1 MDFQHLTD
9 KNIFAIP
16 VGEAF
21 EKAPNDVFI
30 VYAPLNGNMTLAT
43 RKMVEELELLVNG
56 DIQSKDLL
64 KLFQKLT
71 IEGKFPVYRLPKS
84 PHEMF
89 QIDILSNYTCNF
101 KCIYCYSAAG
111 RSSQQAKFEDI
122 KAVIDYLFKS
132 GKKQINPY
140 IINFSGG
147 GEPLLS
153 FPLIQQT
160 ISYIHEVTAN
170 SDYQYSLGVVTNGS
184 LLTEDIALYFKEN
197 VVDVAV
203 SFEILE
209 DLQNKERG
217 SYDKVS
223 KNIDMLNKL
232 EVPFGIRT
240 TFTPESVTRM
250 SEMVEE
256 LHSRYP
262 YLRKV
267 VYDTVLAPALFPTPL
282 DLETYYDNFINGFY
296 SAKALGA
303 KYDILVQSIAV
314 EMLQMVRDRT
324 CQGKIV
330 LTPLGSISSC
340 ARVSSPKESLY
351 NEHIYGE
358 IKEGK
363 LLMDEQRFSDI
374 MSECNIYSQKNCY
387 NCYAKWNCGGG
398 CRLFNQSFSE
408 PFQQVRC
415 NFVRKVVKKQ
425 ALNILSERYSNAT
438 CGRDIFED
446 VRIKFH
452 ETD

>member
-1 MDFQHLTD
+1 MNYQHLTD
-9 KNIFAIP
+9 NNIFAIP
-16 VGEAF
+16 IGEAF
-21 EKAPNDVFI
+21 EKASDDVFI

-43 RKMVEELELLVNG
+43 RKMVEDLELTANG
-56 DIQSKDLL
+56 ENPSEEQSKLL
-64 KLFQKLT
+64 H
-71 IEGKFPVYRLPKS
+71 KFTSVGNFPIYRLPKS
-84 PHEMF
+84 SHEMF

-122 KAVIDYLFKS
+122 KTVIDYLFKS

-170 SDYQYSLGVVTNGS
+170 TNYRYSLGVVTNGS
-184 LLTEDIALYFKEN
+184 LLTEDIALYIKEN

-223 KNIDMLNKL
+223 KNIDMLNRL

-256 LHSRYP
+256 LHIRYP

-267 VYDTVLAPALFPTPL
+267 VYDTVLAPALFPTPQ

-296 SAKALGA
+296 AAKALGE

-330 LTPLGSISSC
+330 LTPSRSISSC
-340 ARVSSPKESLY
+340 ARVSSPKEALY

-358 IKEGK
+358 VKDGQ
-363 LLMDEQRFSDI
+363 LLLDEKRFTSIMD
-374 MSECNIYSQKNCY
+374 ECNIYSQEICHNCF
-387 NCYAKWNCGGG
+387 AKWNCGGG

-415 NFVRKVVKKQ
+415 NFVRKAVKKQ
-425 ALNILSERYSNAT
+425 ALIILSERYSSDT
-438 CGRDIFED
+438 GGRNFIEDI
-446 VRIKFH
+446 KNKL
-452 ETD
+452 TK

>member
-1 MDFQHLTD
+1 MDFQLLTD

-21 EKAPNDVFI
+21 EKMPDDVCI
-30 VYAPLNGNMTLAT
+30 IYAPLNGNMTLAT
-43 RKMVEELELLVNG
+43 RKMVEELEQAVSGDNQSEEQSNLL
-56 DIQSKDLL
+56 QR
-64 KLFQKLT
+64 LT
-71 IEGKFPVYRLPKS
+71 KEGYFPVYRLPKS

-153 FPLIQQT
+153 FPLIKQT
-160 ISYIHEVTAN
+160 ISYIHEITAN
-170 SDYQYSLGVVTNGS
+170 TNYRYSLGVVTNGS

-223 KNIDMLNKL
+223 KNIDMLNKF

-256 LHSRYP
+256 LHRRYP
-262 YLRKV
+262 YFRKV
-267 VYDTVLAPALFPTPL
+267 VYDTVLAPALFPTPQ

-296 SAKALGA
+296 AAKALGA
-303 KYDILVQSIAV
+303 KHDILVQSIAV

-330 LTPLGSISSC
+330 LTPSGSISSC
-340 ARVSSPKESLY
+340 ARVSSPKETLY

-358 IKEGK
+358 IKDGE

-374 MSECNIYSQKNCY
+374 MSECNIYSQRICH

-415 NFVRKVVKKQ
+415 NFVRKAVKRQ
-425 ALNILSERYSNAT
+425 ALLMLSERYNNAT
-438 CGRDIFED
+438 FGRNMIEDIK
-446 VRIKFH
+446 IKMNQ
-452 ETD
+452 

>member
-1 MDFQHLTD
+1 MNYQHLTD
-9 KNIFAIP
+9 NNIFAIP
-16 VGEAF
+16 IGEAF
-21 EKAPNDVFI
+21 EKASDDVFI

-43 RKMVEELELLVNG
+43 RKMVEDLELTANG
-56 DIQSKDLL
+56 ENPSVELSKLL
-64 KLFQKLT
+64 H
-71 IEGKFPVYRLPKS
+71 KFTSVGNFPIYRLPKS
-84 PHEMF
+84 SHEMF

-122 KAVIDYLFKS
+122 KTVIDYLFKS

-170 SDYQYSLGVVTNGS
+170 TNYRYSLGVVTNGS
-184 LLTEDIALYFKEN
+184 LLTEDIALYIKEN

-223 KNIDMLNKL
+223 KNIDMLNRL

-256 LHSRYP
+256 LHIRYP

-267 VYDTVLAPALFPTPL
+267 VYDTVLAPALFPTPQ

-296 SAKALGA
+296 AAKALGE

-330 LTPLGSISSC
+330 LTPSGSISSC
-340 ARVSSPKESLY
+340 ARVSSPKEALY

-358 IKEGK
+358 VKDGQ
-363 LLMDEQRFSDI
+363 LLLDEKRFTSIMD
-374 MSECNIYSQKNCY
+374 ECNIYSQEICHNCF
-387 NCYAKWNCGGG
+387 AKWNCGGG

-415 NFVRKVVKKQ
+415 NFVRKAVKKQ
-425 ALNILSERYSNAT
+425 ALIILSERYSSAT
-438 CGRDIFED
+438 GGRNFIEDI
-446 VRIKFH
+446 KNKL
-452 ETD
+452 TK

>member
-1 MDFQHLTD
+1 MNYQHLTD
-9 KNIFAIP
+9 NNIFAIP
-16 VGEAF
+16 IGEAF
-21 EKAPNDVFI
+21 EKASDDVFI

-43 RKMVEELELLVNG
+43 RKMVEDLELTANG
-56 DIQSKDLL
+56 ENPSEEQSKLL
-64 KLFQKLT
+64 H
-71 IEGKFPVYRLPKS
+71 KFTSVGNFPIYRLPKS
-84 PHEMF
+84 SHEMF

-122 KAVIDYLFKS
+122 KTVIDYLFKS

-170 SDYQYSLGVVTNGS
+170 TNYRYSLGVVTNGS
-184 LLTEDIALYFKEN
+184 LLTEDIALYIKEN

-223 KNIDMLNKL
+223 KNIDMLNRL

-256 LHSRYP
+256 LHIRYP

-267 VYDTVLAPALFPTPL
+267 VYDTVLAPALFPTPQ

-296 SAKALGA
+296 AAKALGE

-330 LTPLGSISSC
+330 LTPSGSISSC
-340 ARVSSPKESLY
+340 ARVSSPKEALY

-358 IKEGK
+358 VKDGQ
-363 LLMDEQRFSDI
+363 LLLDEKRFTSIMD
-374 MSECNIYSQKNCY
+374 ECNIYSQEICHNCF
-387 NCYAKWNCGGG
+387 AKWNCGGG

-415 NFVRKVVKKQ
+415 NFVRKAVKKQ
-425 ALNILSERYSNAT
+425 ALIILSERYSSAT
-438 CGRDIFED
+438 GGRNFIEDI
-446 VRIKFH
+446 KNKL
-452 ETD
+452 TK

>member
-1 MDFQHLTD
+1 MGYKHLIE
-9 KNIFAIP
+9 KNIFTIP
-16 VGEAF
+16 VGELF
-21 EKAPNDVFI
+21 EKPSGEVFI
-30 VYAPLNGNMTLAT
+30 IYAPLNGNMTLAT
-43 RKMVEELELLVNG
+43 KKMVEDLEKTVLEINSTDEQRHL
-56 DIQSKDLL
+56 IER
-64 KLFQKLT
+64 LT
-71 IEGKFPVYRLPKS
+71 ALGNFPVYRLPQS

-153 FPLIQQT
+153 YPLIQQT
-160 ISYIHEVTAN
+160 ISYIHEVTA
-170 SDYQYSLGVVTNGS
+170 STDYRYSLGVVTNGS

-197 VVDVAV
+197 VVDIAV

-223 KNIDMLNKL
+223 KNIDMLNRL

-250 SEMVEE
+250 SEMIEE
-256 LHSRYP
+256 LHNRYP
-262 YLRKV
+262 YLRKI
-267 VYDTVLAPALFPTPL
+267 VYDTVLAPSLFPTPQ
-282 DLETYYDNFINGFY
+282 DLETYYDNFIKGFY
-296 SAKALGA
+296 EAKALGA

-330 LTPLGSISSC
+330 LTPSGSISSC
-340 ARVSSPKESLY
+340 ARVSSPKETLY
-351 NEHIYGE
+351 NKHIYGE
-358 IKEGK
+358 VKDGQ
-363 LLMDEQRFSDI
+363 LLLDEKRFSSI
-374 MSECNIYSQKNCY
+374 MAECNIYSQEICHNCF
-387 NCYAKWNCGGG
+387 AKWNCGGG
-398 CRLFNQSFSE
+398 CRLFNQSFTE

-415 NFVRKVVKKQ
+415 NFVRKAVKRQ
-425 ALNILSERYSNAT
+425 ALTTLSERYSSAT
-438 CGRDIFED
+438 GGRNFVEDIK
-446 VRIKFH
+446 RKL
-452 ETD
+452 

>member
-1 MDFQHLTD
+1 MDFQNLIN
-9 KNIFAIP
+9 KNIFPIS

-21 EKAPNDVFI
+21 GKESYDVFI
-30 VYAPLNGNMTLAT
+30 IYAPLNGCMSLAT
-43 RKMVEELELLVNG
+43 KPMLAELAEAASDVSYRG
-56 DIQSKDLL
+56 E
-64 KLFQKLT
+64 QKKILEKFT
-71 IEGKFPVYRLPKS
+71 APGNFPVYRLPKS

-111 RSSQQAKFEDI
+111 RSSIQAKFEDI
-122 KAVIDYLFKS
+122 KVVIDYLFCS
-132 GKKQINPY
+132 GKKQTNPY

-160 ISYIHEVTAN
+160 ISYIHEVTKET
-170 SDYQYSLGVVTNGS
+170 DYSYSLGIVTNGS
-184 LLTEDIALYFKEN
+184 LLTEDIALYLKEN
-197 VVDVAV
+197 IVDVAV

-217 SYDKVS
+217 SFEKVS
-223 KNIDMLNKL
+223 QNIRMLNRL

-250 SEMVEE
+250 SEMIEE
-256 LHSRYP
+256 LHNRYP

-267 VYDTVLAPALFPTPL
+267 VYDTVLAPSLFPTPQ
-282 DLETYYDNFINGFY
+282 DLEIYYDNFINGFY
-296 SAKALGA
+296 EAKALGV

-330 LTPLGSISSC
+330 LTPSGTISSC
-340 ARVSSPKESLY
+340 ARVSSPKEALY

-358 IKEGK
+358 VKEGQ
-363 LLMDEQRFSDI
+363 LFLDEKRFSSI
-374 MSECNIYSQKNCY
+374 MAECNIYSQEICHNCF
-387 NCYAKWNCGGG
+387 AKWNCGGG
-398 CRLFNQSFSE
+398 CRLFNQSFTE
-408 PFQQVRC
+408 PFRQVRC
-415 NFVRKVVKKQ
+415 DFVRNAVKRQ
-425 ALNILSERYSNAT
+425 ALATLSERYSNAT
-438 CGRDIFED
+438 GGRDFIED
-446 VRIKFH
+446 IKQKL
-452 ETD
+452 

>member
-1 MDFQHLTD
+1 MDFQYLTD
-9 KNIFAIP
+9 KNVFTIP
-16 VGEAF
+16 VGEVF
-21 EKAPNDVFI
+21 EKESDDVCI
-30 VYAPLNGNMTLAT
+30 IYAPLNGNMTLAT
-43 RKMVEELELLVNG
+43 KKMVEELEQTANGNNQSGEQLILL
-56 DIQSKDLL
+56 QR
-64 KLFQKLT
+64 LT
-71 IEGKFPVYRLPKS
+71 KEGNFPVYRLPKS
-84 PHEMF
+84 PHDMF

-122 KAVIDYLFKS
+122 KAVIDYLFNS

-160 ISYIHEVTAN
+160 ISYIHEVTA
-170 SDYQYSLGVVTNGS
+170 DTDFRYSLGVVTNGS

-197 VVDVAV
+197 VVDIAV

-217 SYDKVS
+217 SHDKVS
-223 KNIDMLNKL
+223 KNIDMLNRL

-256 LHSRYP
+256 LHIRYP

-267 VYDTVLAPALFPTPL
+267 VYDTVLAPALFPTPQ

-296 SAKALGA
+296 AAKALGA

-330 LTPLGSISSC
+330 LTPSGSISSC
-340 ARVSSPKESLY
+340 ARVSSPKETLY

-358 IKEGK
+358 IKDGK
-363 LLMDEQRFSDI
+363 LLMDEQRFSYI
-374 MSECNIYSQKNCY
+374 MSECNIYSQEICH

-415 NFVRKVVKKQ
+415 NFVRKAVKEQ
-425 ALNILSERYSNAT
+425 ALITLSERYSNAT
-438 CGRDIFED
+438 GGRDFIED
-446 VRIKFH
+446 MKKKIRKL
-452 ETD
+452 

>member
-1 MDFQHLTD
+1 MDFQNLTD

-16 VGEAF
+16 VGETF
-21 EKAPNDVFI
+21 EKASNEVFI

-43 RKMVEELELLVNG
+43 RKMVEDLELTAKGGEVSEE
-56 DIQSKDLL
+56 QSKLL
-64 KLFQKLT
+64 QKFSSY
-71 IEGKFPVYRLPKS
+71 GNFPIYRIPKS

-132 GKKQINPY
+132 GKKQLNPY

-160 ISYIHEVTAN
+160 ISYIHEVTADT
-170 SDYQYSLGVVTNGS
+170 DYRYSLGVVTNGS

-197 VVDVAV
+197 VVDIAV

-256 LHSRYP
+256 LHRKYP

-267 VYDTVLAPALFPTPL
+267 VYDTVLAPALFPTPQ

-296 SAKALGA
+296 AAKALGA

-330 LTPLGSISSC
+330 LTPSGSISSC

-351 NEHIYGE
+351 NDHVYGE
-358 IKEGK
+358 VKEGE
-363 LLMDEQRFSDI
+363 LLMDKQRFSDI
-374 MSECNIYSQKNCY
+374 MSECNIYSQEICHS
-387 NCYAKWNCGGG
+387 CYAKWNCGGG

-408 PFQQVRC
+408 PFQQIRC
-415 NFVRKVVKKQ
+415 NFVRKAVKRQ
-425 ALNILSERYSNAT
+425 ALIILSERYSKAT
-438 CGRDIFED
+438 GRDIFKD
-446 VRIKFH
+446 VKKSIS
-452 ETD
+452 

>member
-1 MDFQHLTD
+1 MNYQHLTD
-9 KNIFAIP
+9 NNIFAIP
-16 VGEAF
+16 IGEAF
-21 EKAPNDVFI
+21 EKASDDVFI

-43 RKMVEELELLVNG
+43 RKMVEDLELTANG
-56 DIQSKDLL
+56 ENPSEEQSKLL
-64 KLFQKLT
+64 H
-71 IEGKFPVYRLPKS
+71 KFTSVGNFPIYRLPKS
-84 PHEMF
+84 SHEMF

-122 KAVIDYLFKS
+122 KTVIDYLFKS

-170 SDYQYSLGVVTNGS
+170 TNYRYSLGVVTNGS
-184 LLTEDIALYFKEN
+184 LLTEDIALYIKEN

-223 KNIDMLNKL
+223 KNIDMLNRL

-256 LHSRYP
+256 LHIRYP

-267 VYDTVLAPALFPTPL
+267 VYDTVLAPALFPTPQ

-296 SAKALGA
+296 AAKALGE

-330 LTPLGSISSC
+330 LTPSGSISSC
-340 ARVSSPKESLY
+340 ARVSSPKEALY

-358 IKEGK
+358 AKDGQ
-363 LLMDEQRFSDI
+363 LLLDEKRFTSIMD
-374 MSECNIYSQKNCY
+374 ECNIYSQEICHNCF
-387 NCYAKWNCGGG
+387 AKWNCGGG

-415 NFVRKVVKKQ
+415 NFVRKAVKKQ
-425 ALNILSERYSNAT
+425 ALIILSERYSSAT
-438 CGRDIFED
+438 GGRNFIEDI
-446 VRIKFH
+446 KNKL
-452 ETD
+452 TK

>member
-1 MDFQHLTD
+1 MNYQHLTD
-9 KNIFAIP
+9 NNIFAIP
-16 VGEAF
+16 IGEAF
-21 EKAPNDVFI
+21 EKASDDVFI

-43 RKMVEELELLVNG
+43 RKMVEDLELTANG
-56 DIQSKDLL
+56 ENPSEEQSKLL
-64 KLFQKLT
+64 H
-71 IEGKFPVYRLPKS
+71 KFTSVGNFPIYRLPKS
-84 PHEMF
+84 SHEMF

-122 KAVIDYLFKS
+122 KTVIDYLFKS

-153 FPLIQQT
+153 YPLIQQT
-160 ISYIHEVTAN
+160 ISYIHEVTA
-170 SDYQYSLGVVTNGS
+170 STDYRYSLGVVTNGS

-197 VVDVAV
+197 VVDIAV

-217 SYDKVS
+217 LYDKVS
-223 KNIDMLNKL
+223 KNIDMLNRL

-250 SEMVEE
+250 SEMIEE
-256 LHSRYP
+256 LHNRYP

-267 VYDTVLAPALFPTPL
+267 VYDTVLAPSLFPTPQ

-296 SAKALGA
+296 EAKALGA

-330 LTPLGSISSC
+330 LTPSGSISSC
-340 ARVSSPKESLY
+340 ARVSSPKEALY

-358 IKEGK
+358 VRDGQ
-363 LLMDEQRFSDI
+363 LHLDEKRFSSI
-374 MSECNIYSQKNCY
+374 MAECNIYSQEICHNCF
-387 NCYAKWNCGGG
+387 AKWNCGGG
-398 CRLFNQSFSE
+398 CRLFNQSFTE
-408 PFQQVRC
+408 PFLQVRC
-415 NFVRKVVKKQ
+415 NFVRKAVKRQ
-425 ALNILSERYSNAT
+425 ALTTLSERYSSAT
-438 CGRDIFED
+438 GGRDFIED
-446 VRIKFH
+446 IKQKL
-452 ETD
+452 

>member
-1 MDFQHLTD
+1 MNFQHLTD

-21 EKAPNDVFI
+21 EKASDDVFI

-43 RKMVEELELLVNG
+43 RKMVEDLELTANG
-56 DIQSKDLL
+56 ENPSEEQSKLL
-64 KLFQKLT
+64 QKFT
-71 IEGKFPVYRLPKS
+71 SVGNFPIYRLPKS

-170 SDYQYSLGVVTNGS
+170 TNYRYSLGVVTNGS

-223 KNIDMLNKL
+223 KNIEMLNRL

-256 LHSRYP
+256 LHTRYP

-267 VYDTVLAPALFPTPL
+267 VYDTVLAPALFPTPQ
-282 DLETYYDNFINGFY
+282 DLEAYYENFINGFY
-296 SAKALGA
+296 AAKALGA

-330 LTPLGSISSC
+330 LTPSGSISSC
-340 ARVSSPKESLY
+340 ARVSSPKELLY

-358 IKEGK
+358 VKDGK
-363 LLMDEQRFSDI
+363 LLMDEQRFSNI
-374 MSECNIYSQKNCY
+374 MSECNIYSQEICH

-415 NFVRKVVKKQ
+415 NFVRKAVKKQ
-425 ALNILSERYSNAT
+425 ALITLSERYSNAT
-438 CGRDIFED
+438 NGRDFYED
-446 VRIKFH
+446 MKIKLS
-452 ETD
+452 D

>member
-21 EKAPNDVFI
+21 EKRPDDVCI

-43 RKMVEELELLVNG
+43 RKMVEELEQSANG
-56 DIQSKDLL
+56 NNQSEEQL
-64 KLFQKLT
+64 KLLQKLT
-71 IEGKFPVYRLPKS
+71 QEGDFPVYRLPKS

-160 ISYIHEVTAN
+160 ISYIHEVTAGT
-170 SDYQYSLGVVTNGS
+170 DYRYSLGVVTNGS

-223 KNIDMLNKL
+223 KNIDMLNRL

-240 TFTPESVTRM
+240 TFTLESVTRM

-256 LHSRYP
+256 LHIRYP

-267 VYDTVLAPALFPTPL
+267 VYDTVLAPALFPTPQ

-296 SAKALGA
+296 AAKALGA

-330 LTPLGSISSC
+330 LTPSGSISSC
-340 ARVSSPKESLY
+340 ARVSSPKETLY

-358 IKEGK
+358 IKDGK

-374 MSECNIYSQKNCY
+374 MSECNIYSQEICHNCF
-387 NCYAKWNCGGG
+387 AKWNCGGG

-415 NFVRKVVKKQ
+415 NFVRKAVKKQ
-425 ALNILSERYSNAT
+425 ALIILSERYSNAT
-438 CGRDIFED
+438 GGRDFIED
-446 VRIKFH
+446 MKKKIL
-452 ETD
+452 

>member
-1 MDFQHLTD
+1 MNYQHLTD
-9 KNIFAIP
+9 NNIFAIP
-16 VGEAF
+16 IGEAF
-21 EKAPNDVFI
+21 EKASDDVFI

-43 RKMVEELELLVNG
+43 RKMVEDLELTANG
-56 DIQSKDLL
+56 ENPSEEQSKLL
-64 KLFQKLT
+64 H
-71 IEGKFPVYRLPKS
+71 KFTSVGNFPIYRLPKS
-84 PHEMF
+84 SHEMF

-122 KAVIDYLFKS
+122 KTVIDYLFKS

-170 SDYQYSLGVVTNGS
+170 TNYRYSLGVVTNGS
-184 LLTEDIALYFKEN
+184 LLTEDIALYIKEN

-223 KNIDMLNKL
+223 KNIDMLNRL

-256 LHSRYP
+256 LHIRYP

-267 VYDTVLAPALFPTPL
+267 VYDTVLAPALFPTPQ

-296 SAKALGA
+296 AAKALGE

-330 LTPLGSISSC
+330 LTPSGSISSC
-340 ARVSSPKESLY
+340 ARVSSPKEALY

-358 IKEGK
+358 VKDGQ
-363 LLMDEQRFSDI
+363 LLLDEKRFTSIMD
-374 MSECNIYSQKNCY
+374 ECNIYSQEICHNCF
-387 NCYAKWNCGGG
+387 AKWNCGGG

-415 NFVRKVVKKQ
+415 NFVRKAVKKQ
-425 ALNILSERYSNAT
+425 ALIILSERYSSDT
-438 CGRDIFED
+438 GGRNFIEDI
-446 VRIKFH
+446 KNKL
-452 ETD
+452 TK

>member
-1 MDFQHLTD
+1 MSFQHLTD
-9 KNIFAIP
+9 NNIFAIP

-21 EKAPNDVFI
+21 EKVSDDVFI
-30 VYAPLNGNMTLAT
+30 IYAPLNGNMTLAT
-43 RKMVEELELLVNG
+43 RKMVEDLELTANG
-56 DIQSKDLL
+56 ENPSEEQSKLL
-64 KLFQKLT
+64 QKFT
-71 IEGKFPVYRLPKS
+71 SAGNFPIYRLPKS

-160 ISYIHEVTAN
+160 ISYIHEVTSN
-170 SDYQYSLGVVTNGS
+170 TNYRYSLGVVTNGS

-223 KNIDMLNKL
+223 KNIDMLNRL

-256 LHSRYP
+256 LHNRYP

-267 VYDTVLAPALFPTPL
+267 VYDTVLAPALFPTPQ
-282 DLETYYDNFINGFY
+282 DLEAYYENFIKGFY
-296 SAKALGA
+296 AAKTLGA

-330 LTPLGSISSC
+330 LTPSGSISSC
-340 ARVSSPKESLY
+340 ARVSSPKETLY

-358 IKEGK
+358 IKDGK
-363 LLMDEQRFSDI
+363 LFMDEHRFSNI
-374 MSECNIYSQKNCY
+374 MSECNIYSQEICH

-415 NFVRKVVKKQ
+415 NFVRKAVKKQ
-425 ALNILSERYSNAT
+425 ALITLSERYSNAT
-438 CGRDIFED
+438 NGRDFYED
-446 VRIKFH
+446 MKIKLS
-452 ETD
+452 D

>member
-1 MDFQHLTD
+1 MNYQHLTD
-9 KNIFAIP
+9 NNIFAIP
-16 VGEAF
+16 IGEAF
-21 EKAPNDVFI
+21 EKASDDVFI

-43 RKMVEELELLVNG
+43 RKMVEDLELTANG
-56 DIQSKDLL
+56 ENPSEEQSKLL
-64 KLFQKLT
+64 H
-71 IEGKFPVYRLPKS
+71 KFTSVGNFPIYRLPKS
-84 PHEMF
+84 SHEMF

-122 KAVIDYLFKS
+122 KTVIDYLFKS

-170 SDYQYSLGVVTNGS
+170 TNYRYSLGVVTNGS
-184 LLTEDIALYFKEN
+184 LLTEDIALYIKEN

-223 KNIDMLNKL
+223 KNIDMLNRL

-256 LHSRYP
+256 LHIRYP

-267 VYDTVLAPALFPTPL
+267 VYDTVLAPALFPTPQ

-296 SAKALGA
+296 AAKALGE

-330 LTPLGSISSC
+330 LTPSGSISSC
-340 ARVSSPKESLY
+340 ARVSSPKEALY

-358 IKEGK
+358 VKDGQ
-363 LLMDEQRFSDI
+363 LLLDEKRFTSIMD
-374 MSECNIYSQKNCY
+374 ECNIYSQEICHNCF
-387 NCYAKWNCGGG
+387 AKWNCGGG

-415 NFVRKVVKKQ
+415 NFVRKAVRKQ
-425 ALNILSERYSNAT
+425 ALIILSERYSSDT
-438 CGRDIFED
+438 GGRNFIEDI
-446 VRIKFH
+446 KNKL
-452 ETD
+452 TK

>member
-21 EKAPNDVFI
+21 EKRPDDVCI

-43 RKMVEELELLVNG
+43 RKMVEELEQSANG
-56 DIQSKDLL
+56 NNQSEEQL
-64 KLFQKLT
+64 KLLQKLT
-71 IEGKFPVYRLPKS
+71 QEGGFPVYRLPKS

-160 ISYIHEVTAN
+160 ISYIHEVTAGT
-170 SDYQYSLGVVTNGS
+170 DYRYSLGVVTNGS

-223 KNIDMLNKL
+223 KNIDMLNRL

-240 TFTPESVTRM
+240 TFTLESVTRM

-256 LHSRYP
+256 LHIRYP

-267 VYDTVLAPALFPTPL
+267 VYDTVLAPALFPTPQ

-296 SAKALGA
+296 AAKALGA

-330 LTPLGSISSC
+330 LTPSGSISSC
-340 ARVSSPKESLY
+340 ARVSSPKETLY

-358 IKEGK
+358 IKDGK

-374 MSECNIYSQKNCY
+374 MSECNIYSQEICHNCF
-387 NCYAKWNCGGG
+387 AKWNCGGG

-415 NFVRKVVKKQ
+415 NFVRKAVKKQ
-425 ALNILSERYSNAT
+425 ALIILSERYSNAT
-438 CGRDIFED
+438 GGRDFIED
-446 VRIKFH
+446 MKKKIL
-452 ETD
+452 

>member
-1 MDFQHLTD
+1 MNYQHLTD
-9 KNIFAIP
+9 NNIFAIP
-16 VGEAF
+16 IGEAF
-21 EKAPNDVFI
+21 EKASDDVFI

-43 RKMVEELELLVNG
+43 RKMVEDLELTANG
-56 DIQSKDLL
+56 ENPSVELSKLL
-64 KLFQKLT
+64 H
-71 IEGKFPVYRLPKS
+71 KFTSVGNFPIYRLPKS
-84 PHEMF
+84 SHEMF

-122 KAVIDYLFKS
+122 KTVIDYLFKS

-170 SDYQYSLGVVTNGS
+170 TNYRYSLGVVTNGS
-184 LLTEDIALYFKEN
+184 LLTEDIALYIKEN

-223 KNIDMLNKL
+223 KNIDMLNRL

-256 LHSRYP
+256 LHIRYP

-267 VYDTVLAPALFPTPL
+267 VYDTVLAPALFPTPQ

-296 SAKALGA
+296 AAKALGE

-330 LTPLGSISSC
+330 LTPSGSISSC
-340 ARVSSPKESLY
+340 ARVSSPKEALY

-358 IKEGK
+358 VKDGQ
-363 LLMDEQRFSDI
+363 LLLDEKRFTSIMD
-374 MSECNIYSQKNCY
+374 ECNIYSQEICHNCF
-387 NCYAKWNCGGG
+387 AKWNCGGG

-408 PFQQVRC
+408 QFQQVRC
-415 NFVRKVVKKQ
+415 NFVRKAVKKQ
-425 ALNILSERYSNAT
+425 ALIILSERYSSAT
-438 CGRDIFED
+438 GGRNFIEDI
-446 VRIKFH
+446 KNKL
-452 ETD
+452 TK

>member
-1 MDFQHLTD
+1 MNYQHLTD
-9 KNIFAIP
+9 NNIFAIP
-16 VGEAF
+16 IGEAF
-21 EKAPNDVFI
+21 EKASDDVFI

-43 RKMVEELELLVNG
+43 RKMVEDLELTANG
-56 DIQSKDLL
+56 ENPSEEQSKLL
-64 KLFQKLT
+64 H
-71 IEGKFPVYRLPKS
+71 KFTSVGNFPIYRLPKS
-84 PHEMF
+84 SHEMF

-122 KAVIDYLFKS
+122 KTVIDYLFKS

-170 SDYQYSLGVVTNGS
+170 TNYRYSLGVVTNGS
-184 LLTEDIALYFKEN
+184 LLTEDIALYIKEN

-223 KNIDMLNKL
+223 KNIEMINRL

-256 LHSRYP
+256 LHIRYP

-267 VYDTVLAPALFPTPL
+267 VYDTVLAPALFPTPQ

-296 SAKALGA
+296 AAKALGE

-330 LTPLGSISSC
+330 LTPSGSISSC
-340 ARVSSPKESLY
+340 ARVSSPKEALY

-358 IKEGK
+358 VKDGQ
-363 LLMDEQRFSDI
+363 LLLDEKRFTSIMD
-374 MSECNIYSQKNCY
+374 ECNIYSQEICHNCF
-387 NCYAKWNCGGG
+387 AKWNCGGG

-415 NFVRKVVKKQ
+415 NFVRKAVKKQ
-425 ALNILSERYSNAT
+425 ALIILSERYSSDT
-438 CGRDIFED
+438 GGRNFIEDI
-446 VRIKFH
+446 KNKL
-452 ETD
+452 TK

>member
-1 MDFQHLTD
+1 MNYQHLTD
-9 KNIFAIP
+9 NNIFAIP
-16 VGEAF
+16 IGEAF
-21 EKAPNDVFI
+21 EKASDDVFI

-43 RKMVEELELLVNG
+43 RKMVEDLELTANG
-56 DIQSKDLL
+56 ENPSEEQSKLL
-64 KLFQKLT
+64 H
-71 IEGKFPVYRLPKS
+71 KFTSVGNFPIYRLPKS
-84 PHEMF
+84 SHEMF

-122 KAVIDYLFKS
+122 KTVIDYLFKS

-170 SDYQYSLGVVTNGS
+170 TNYRYSLGVVTNGS
-184 LLTEDIALYFKEN
+184 LLTEDIALYIKEN

-223 KNIDMLNKL
+223 KNIDMLNRL

-256 LHSRYP
+256 LHIRYP

-296 SAKALGA
+296 AAKALGE

-330 LTPLGSISSC
+330 LTPSGSISSC
-340 ARVSSPKESLY
+340 ARVSSPKEALY

-358 IKEGK
+358 VKDGQ
-363 LLMDEQRFSDI
+363 LLLDEKRFSSI
-374 MSECNIYSQKNCY
+374 MDECNIYSQEICHNCF
-387 NCYAKWNCGGG
+387 AKWNCGGG

-415 NFVRKVVKKQ
+415 NFVRKAVKKQ
-425 ALNILSERYSNAT
+425 ALIILSERYSSAT
-438 CGRDIFED
+438 GGRNFIEDI
-446 VRIKFH
+446 KNKL
-452 ETD
+452 TK

>member
-1 MDFQHLTD
+1 MNYQHLTNN
-9 KNIFAIP
+9 NIFAIP
-16 VGEAF
+16 IGEAF
-21 EKAPNDVFI
+21 EKASDDVFI

-43 RKMVEELELLVNG
+43 RKMVEDLELTANG
-56 DIQSKDLL
+56 ENPSEEQSKLL
-64 KLFQKLT
+64 H
-71 IEGKFPVYRLPKS
+71 KFTSVGNFPIYRLPKS
-84 PHEMF
+84 SHEMF

-122 KAVIDYLFKS
+122 KTVIDYLFKS

-170 SDYQYSLGVVTNGS
+170 TNYRYSLGVVTNGS
-184 LLTEDIALYFKEN
+184 LLTEDIALYIKEN

-223 KNIDMLNKL
+223 KNIDMLNRL

-256 LHSRYP
+256 LHIRYP

-267 VYDTVLAPALFPTPL
+267 VYDTVLAPALFPTPQ

-296 SAKALGA
+296 AAKALGE

-330 LTPLGSISSC
+330 LTPSGSISSC
-340 ARVSSPKESLY
+340 ARVSSPKEALY

-358 IKEGK
+358 VKDGQ
-363 LLMDEQRFSDI
+363 LLLDEKRFTSIMD
-374 MSECNIYSQKNCY
+374 ECNIYSQEICHNCF
-387 NCYAKWNCGGG
+387 AKWNCGGG

-415 NFVRKVVKKQ
+415 NFVRKAVKKQ
-425 ALNILSERYSNAT
+425 ALIILSERYSSAT
-438 CGRDIFED
+438 GGRNFIEDI
-446 VRIKFH
+446 KNKL
-452 ETD
+452 TK

>member
-1 MDFQHLTD
+1 MNYQHLTD
-9 KNIFAIP
+9 NNIFAIP
-16 VGEAF
+16 IGEAF
-21 EKAPNDVFI
+21 EKASDDVFI

-43 RKMVEELELLVNG
+43 RKMVEDLELTANG
-56 DIQSKDLL
+56 ENPSEEQSKLL
-64 KLFQKLT
+64 H
-71 IEGKFPVYRLPKS
+71 KFTSVGNFPIYRLPKS
-84 PHEMF
+84 SHEMF

-122 KAVIDYLFKS
+122 KTVIDYLFKS

-170 SDYQYSLGVVTNGS
+170 TSYRYSLGVVTNGS
-184 LLTEDIALYFKEN
+184 LLTEDIALYIKEN

-223 KNIDMLNKL
+223 KNIDMLNRL

-256 LHSRYP
+256 LHIRYP

-267 VYDTVLAPALFPTPL
+267 VYDTVLAPALFPTPQ

-296 SAKALGA
+296 AAKALGE

-330 LTPLGSISSC
+330 LTPSGSISSC
-340 ARVSSPKESLY
+340 ARVSSPKEALY

-358 IKEGK
+358 VKDGQ
-363 LLMDEQRFSDI
+363 LLLDEKRFTSIMD
-374 MSECNIYSQKNCY
+374 ECNIYSQEICHNCF
-387 NCYAKWNCGGG
+387 AKWNCGGG

-415 NFVRKVVKKQ
+415 NFVRKAVKKQ
-425 ALNILSERYSNAT
+425 ALIILSERYSSDT
-438 CGRDIFED
+438 GGRNFIEDI
-446 VRIKFH
+446 KNKL
-452 ETD
+452 TK

>member
-1 MDFQHLTD
+1 MSYQYLEDN
-9 KNIFAIP
+9 NIFPIP

-21 EKAPNDVFI
+21 GRVSDEILVI
-30 VYAPLNGNMTLAT
+30 YAPLNGIMTLAT
-43 RKMVEELELLVNG
+43 RKMVEELELVANG
-56 DIQSKDLL
+56 GNPSDEQSKLL
-64 KLFQKLT
+64 RRLT
-71 IEGKFPVYRLPKS
+71 AAGNIPVYHLPKS

-101 KCIYCYSAAG
+101 NCVYCYSAAG
-111 RSSQQAKFEDI
+111 RASQHTKFEDI

-132 GKKQINPY
+132 DKKQINPY

-153 FPLIQQT
+153 FPLIQQA
-160 ISYIHEVTAN
+160 ISYIHEVSAN
-170 SDYQYSLGVVTNGS
+170 NDYRYSLGVVTNGS

-197 VVDVAV
+197 VVDIAV

-223 KNIDMLNKL
+223 KNIDMLNRL
-232 EVPFGIRT
+232 AVPFGIRT
-240 TFTPESVTRM
+240 TFTPDSVTRM

-256 LHSRYP
+256 LHNRFP

-267 VYDTVLAPALFPTPL
+267 VYDTVLAPALFPTPR
-282 DLETYYDNFINGFY
+282 DLETYYENFINGFY
-296 SAKALGA
+296 EAKTLGA
-303 KYDILVQSIAV
+303 EYDIRVQSIAV

-330 LTPLGSISSC
+330 LTPSGSISSC
-340 ARVSSPKESLY
+340 ARVSSPKETLY
-351 NEHIYGE
+351 NEYIYGE
-358 IKEGK
+358 IKGGK
-363 LLMDEQRFSDI
+363 LLVDEQRFSGI
-374 MSECNIYSQKNCY
+374 MSECNIYSQEDCR

-398 CRLFNQSFSE
+398 CRLFNQSFSA

-415 NFVRKVVKKQ
+415 NFVRKAIKKQ
-425 ALNILSERYSNAT
+425 ALITLSERYSNAT
-438 CGRDIFED
+438 GRDIFKD
-446 VRIKFH
+446 IKKNLL
-452 ETD
+452 